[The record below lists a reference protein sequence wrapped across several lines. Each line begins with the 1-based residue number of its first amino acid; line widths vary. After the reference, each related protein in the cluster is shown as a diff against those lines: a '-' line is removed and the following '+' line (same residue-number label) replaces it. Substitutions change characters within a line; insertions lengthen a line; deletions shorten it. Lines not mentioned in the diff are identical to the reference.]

1 MIKIKLHCRLSAR
14 FNEDRS
20 LEWSKEAEAS
30 VAASAAAV
38 TSFIEASLN
47 YASARAIRETT
58 LAWRASPC
66 SCTIERECFLSHYSY
81 NEQRTP
87 AWLYETPIF
96 LSQQVNGFCIALER
110 GIRACRELTLSVPNK
125 TSWIDDRGNG
135 KDKVEQTFLS
145 LKFASKSDVSKKPF
159 FVLSMM
165 WTCLKTWFDLSHL
178 SWHNHLPCSPCGF
191 HPVNRQ
197 Q

>member
-1 MIKIKLHCRLSAR
+1 MIERSGSFRCCFCCCCHVIYWSLFKLCISQDDKR
-14 FNEDRS
+14 ND
-20 LEWSKEAEAS
+20 
-30 VAASAAAV
+30 VGV
-38 TSFIEASLN
+38 T
-47 YASARAIRETT
+47 
-58 LAWRASPC
+58 SPC
-66 SCTIERECFLSHYSY
+66 SCTIERDCFLSHYSY

-96 LSQQVNGFCIALER
+96 LSQQVNGFCIALEM

-135 KDKVEQTFLS
+135 KNKVEQTFLS
-145 LKFASKSDVSKKPF
+145 LKFASKSDVSKKLF

-191 HPVNRQ
+191 HPANRQ